1 MCGRSEFINME
12 QLNKHFQS
20 LCAAAMGLCLLVV
33 GFGAGVAATPEP
45 RQLAALA
52 GVAALAAGSVSAERR
67 RQAQALRQSA
77 LAPEG
82 AATFDDIVGCEEAVE
97 EMRQLACFLRDPQR
111 FERAGARLPRGVLL
125 YGPPG
130 TGKTL
135 MARALAG
142 EAGVAFLHANG
153 SDFVQ
158 MYVGVGAKRVRELF
172 RRAREY
178 ESCVVFIDEI
188 DALGKRRGGGEE
200 NAEREQTLNA
210 LLSEL
215 CGFQPSKSFLV
226 VAATNRPE
234 VLDEALTR
242 PGRFDRRIE
251 LGLPDRSARQRIL
264 SHHLKRAGADCG
276 PGELPSLTAGFSG
289 AGLESLVNEA
299 AMQAA
304 MEGCGIQERHLQAAF
319 VESLA
324 GKTRRGAKPDEKTQR
339 RVALHEAG
347 HALAC
352 LRFLPEEPILLVSV
366 LPSTRGAGGYVL
378 RRPSEGLPTRHSL
391 RGAIRV
397 ALAGRA
403 AEEIVFGGEEVS
415 AGAANDLRA
424 AESLVRRLV
433 YEYGLEPELGL
444 MPGRKADEEALCAI
458 LDREYA
464 CALGLLSRE
473 RDRLERLAKAL
484 LEQEQMDL
492 QAVLAAI

>member
-1 MCGRSEFINME
+1 M
-12 QLNKHFQS
+12 
-20 LCAAAMGLCLLVV
+20 
-33 GFGAGVAATPEP
+33 
-45 RQLAALA
+45 
-52 GVAALAAGSVSAERR
+52 
-67 RQAQALRQSA
+67 
-77 LAPEG
+77 
-82 AATFDDIVGCEEAVE
+82 E

-264 SHHLKRAGADCG
+264 SHHLKRAGAGCG
-276 PGELPSLTAGFSG
+276 PGELPALTAGFSG